1 MSKRLQIVEL
11 GARGD
16 GIAHTEAG
24 PIYVPFSLPGESVS
38 AQVEGKRGKLLSI
51 EEPSSL
57 RTAPMC
63 RHFGHCGGCTIQ
75 HLAPDAYAEWKRNKV
90 QKALLSRGIE
100 AEVDPLTACSPA
112 TRRRVTFT
120 ARRSGR
126 RVLFGFNAE
135 QSHRTIDVDEC
146 PIAVPQIVEAFP
158 RLRALADILCR
169 ESPLRFI
176 VTATR
181 TGLDVAVTGKGELA
195 AALRRDAIELVLKE
209 RFARLSVDGDILI
222 ERERPVIFFGDA
234 LVSIPPGGFLQA
246 TAEAEEAMAHL
257 VIGHIGA
264 ARNVADL
271 FAGSG
276 SFALRIAR
284 YSRVHAV
291 EGDALAL
298 TALEEAARHTAFM
311 KPVTT
316 ERRDLFHRPLT
327 TKDLSRFDALV
338 FDPPRAGA
346 EAQCRQ
352 IARSAVKR
360 IAAVSCNPGT
370 LARDLAILVE
380 GGYRITRVTPI
391 DQFLWSAHVEVVALL
406 ERKGK

>member
-1 MSKRLQIVEL
+1 
-11 GARGD
+11 
-16 GIAHTEAG
+16 
-24 PIYVPFSLPGESVS
+24 
-38 AQVEGKRGKLLSI
+38 

-75 HLAPDAYAEWKRNKV
+75 HRAPETYAEWKRNKV
-90 QKALLSRGIE
+90 QKALPSRGIE
-100 AEVDPLTACSPA
+100 ADVDPLHACSPV
-112 TRRRVTFT
+112 TRPRANFR
-120 ARRSGR
+120 ARSDGR
-126 RVLFGFNAE
+126 RAVCGYNAE

-146 PIAVPQIVEAFP
+146 PIAVPQIVEALP

-195 AALRRDAIELVLKE
+195 AALRRNAIELVLKE
-209 RFARLSVDGDILI
+209 RFARLSVDGEILI
-222 ERERPVIFFGDA
+222 ERERPVILFGDA

-291 EGDALAL
+291 EGD
-298 TALEEAARHTAFM
+298 
-311 KPVTT
+311 
-316 ERRDLFHRPLT
+316 
-327 TKDLSRFDALV
+327 
-338 FDPPRAGA
+338 
-346 EAQCRQ
+346 
-352 IARSAVKR
+352 
-360 IAAVSCNPGT
+360 
-370 LARDLAILVE
+370 
-380 GGYRITRVTPI
+380 
-391 DQFLWSAHVEVVALL
+391 
-406 ERKGK
+406 